1 MAIGD
6 GAVDGSGAIGDRG
19 SPEMHS
25 TSMLAVLRG
34 LSTAD
39 RILGLYE
46 YGIEGC
52 AQESEAQ
59 VSAVLLEL
67 LASID
72 LQYGE
77 IAEGFFRLYD
87 YCLER
92 TREGEFDQVAWI
104 LEDLRTTWASS
115 VDETQTSAAAS
126 IAHAG

>member
-1 MAIGD
+1 MAVGD
-6 GAVDGSGAIGDRG
+6 GAVDGSGTIGARG
-19 SPEMHS
+19 SPGMLP
-25 TSMLAVLRG
+25 TSVLAEFRG

-52 AQESEAQ
+52 AQQNEAQ

-72 LQYGE
+72 LQYGD

-92 TREGEFDQVAWI
+92 AREGEFDQVAWI
-104 LEDLRTTWASS
+104 LDDLRTTWASS
-115 VDETQTSAAAS
+115 ADEARAPAVSGVAQ
-126 IAHAG
+126 AG